1 MLHDGCSTG
10 PPPTPPPTAD
20 YHVTSNT
27 TNTSSPVTQTFPRF
41 HPEAS
46 AGAPAPSSCALAMR
60 GCIVKCVNS
69 QAPADMGIDA
79 RHVTAAQCGFVVVLS
94 DRPRTVQ
101 EKRAR
106 EQSRSHSTC
115 RMSCSHPASTTELL
129 WCLCFRGR
137 CRGLNSRI
145 DRLEFLD
152 LLRDLGLD
160 YRLVLLA
167 LAGLRH
173 SLKEVAAL
181 FDLARHSI
189 ELLLSVTRTRG
200 PGEKAMRSAKVGAQA
215 AAAH

>member
-94 DRPRTVQ
+94 GEAPHC
-101 EKRAR
+101 AR
-106 EQSRSHSTC
+106 ETRSRAKPLPLHVSH
-115 RMSCSHPASTTELL
+115 ELL
-129 WCLCFRGR
+129 APGEH
-137 CRGLNSRI
+137 
-145 DRLEFLD
+145 DRAT
-152 LLRDLGLD
+152 
-160 YRLVLLA
+160 LVLVFQRA
-167 LAGLRH
+167 MPRPQFAHR
-173 SLKEVAAL
+173 SPRVP
-181 FDLARHSI
+181 
-189 ELLLSVTRTRG
+189 G
-200 PGEKAMRSAKVGAQA
+200 PSPRSGP
-215 AAAH
+215 

>member
-115 RMSCSHPASTTELL
+115 RMSCTRRARQSYSGACVSEGDAAASIRASIASSSWTFSAIWALITGSYCWPWPASVIVSRKSRRSSISRATRLNSS
-129 WCLCFRGR
+129 CPSRGR
-137 CRGLNSRI
+137 EGQGRRRCGQQR
-145 DRLEFLD
+145 
-152 LLRDLGLD
+152 
-160 YRLVLLA
+160 
-167 LAGLRH
+167 
-173 SLKEVAAL
+173 
-181 FDLARHSI
+181 
-189 ELLLSVTRTRG
+189 
-200 PGEKAMRSAKVGAQA
+200 
-215 AAAH
+215 